1 MLTTWRRSLKLP
13 GSQWHPPYRGRTKPA
28 VSVNKVLKHECELSH
43 TVWHRCRSTSQTFM
57 PFYPSLNSVSAD
69 CAGGKRTFVLTQVKI
84 SVGREK
90 LLYNMYRLQEVTQT
104 TETRL
109 FWVFFFYS
117 LIFQS
122 QPLSS
127 SLSSPTLTSP
137 SPIVPS
143 HSL

>member
-1 MLTTWRRSLKLP
+1 MKTITKATWI
-13 GSQWHPPYRGRTKPA
+13 
-28 VSVNKVLKHECELSH
+28 SVTSTLQGKNKASSVCKRECELSH

-69 CAGGKRTFVLTQVKI
+69 CAGGKRTFVLIQVKI

-109 FWVFFFYS
+109 FWGFLLIHLYS
-117 LIFQS
+117 NHSPFL
-122 QPLSS
+122 P
-127 SLSSPTLTSP
+127 LSSPTLTSP